1 MELFLTSKSFCLT
14 PKKGLANHGAFKTN
28 KPITD
33 LRKDRESMRHSSS
46 HDKENH
52 SFLSMFIG

>member
-1 MELFLTSKSFCLT
+1 MDHFSDLKSFRLA

-46 HDKENH
+46 YHEENH
-52 SFLSMFIG
+52 SFPSMFIG